1 MTAPLIAISRH
12 RLTVDGNGVTT
23 LVCFHGCPLQCQYCL
38 NSQCLDSQGVW
49 KTVTPEELLD
59 ITRIDDLYFQA
70 TGGGICFGGGEPLLR
85 STFIRDFCER
95 CPKEWNIYL
104 ESSLN
109 VENRHLLTV
118 APFVTHY
125 YIDVKDMAPDI
136 YRHYT
141 GQSPELMLSNLQWLV
156 DQGQQDKVTIRLPLI
171 PAFNADADRQRS
183 RLQLEDLG
191 FTDFDLFDYVIR

>member
-23 LVCFHGCPLQCQYCL
+23 LVCFHGCPLHCQYCL
-38 NSQCLDSQGVW
+38 NSQCLDPQGVW
-49 KTVTPEELLD
+49 KMVTPEELLD

-85 STFIRDFCER
+85 STFIRDFCEH

-109 VENRHLLTV
+109 VDRHHLESLV
-118 APFVTHY
+118 PFISHY

-136 YRHYT
+136 YQRYT
-141 GQSPELMLSNLQWLV
+141 TQSSEKMLANLKWLA